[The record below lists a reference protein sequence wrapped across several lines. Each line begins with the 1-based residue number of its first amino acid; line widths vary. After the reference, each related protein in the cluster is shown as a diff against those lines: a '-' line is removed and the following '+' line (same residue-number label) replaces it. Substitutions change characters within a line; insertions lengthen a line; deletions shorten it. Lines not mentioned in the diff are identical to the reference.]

1 MNDRVPNG
9 SFSKARI
16 IFKLVLY
23 SAGLM
28 FLGVVFCAL
37 FLEAGLRLGPDQLAE
52 LVICVLWMAPLLL
65 AAAIV
70 VTVLL
75 FLPLYRQAGALQT
88 GDIETEK
95 AARTW
100 KQLMLLPAVAMFISM
115 AVWITGT
122 SIICLWMLGKGALAV
137 RDAVPAAVCCAL
149 LGMTTAIGFYF
160 CARLTLRPALAR
172 TCEFLPSDFT
182 PARTT
187 RVGTKQFGAFV
198 FIIAA
203 FSICLLTEAYFLM
216 NRARLDMT
224 LSIARE
230 RLHHGMDEEEKIGEF
245 RLRPFTVNFEGEF
258 TEGRDLSGAEKQY
271 IRGHHR
277 LLRHSRLLA
286 EDTLK
291 SALTE
296 GFSRWIELPD
306 YVIFNEQRQNEG
318 AVKKTSRQY
327 ILMQREPAAGGLH
340 PGVIIERKGD
350 ELSAGGSANLFFLVL
365 FFAAIMFTAV
375 FYSRW
380 ICRDVLRPVN
390 DLAAS
395 VKDAAESR
403 RTAIAPITTD
413 DEIGELTASFNRMNV
428 VLEKQMQGARET
440 LNSIR
445 QAVHDLGRV
454 MKDLSS
460 VSSEQAADATEHA
473 TSMQEV
479 TSTSEEIAATLR
491 SIAENAQNVEEV
503 AGKSLSSCRA
513 GQEQLEEVITE
524 LDTAGSRSS
533 ELGMKMLSLQEQA
546 NRIEGILE
554 FIQEISEKTNLISL
568 NASIEA
574 SAVSDEEQRFPVI
587 AQEMRKLAEKTL
599 AGAKEIRSVLEDLQ
613 EATGKA
619 IISTEEGEKKV
630 GAARDS
636 SDKAAEHF
644 QNIIHWAGETSRA
657 AQEIAFSSNQ
667 QTSATDHLA
676 SALGEIKDVASRF
689 ADGTTHLNNFMNEL
703 KEIESK
709 LEKFLEKKDGLEKE
723 NDQ

>member
-1 MNDRVPNG
+1 
-9 SFSKARI
+9 
-16 IFKLVLY
+16 
-23 SAGLM
+23 
-28 FLGVVFCAL
+28 
-37 FLEAGLRLGPDQLAE
+37 
-52 LVICVLWMAPLLL
+52 
-65 AAAIV
+65 
-70 VTVLL
+70 
-75 FLPLYRQAGALQT
+75 
-88 GDIETEK
+88 
-95 AARTW
+95 
-100 KQLMLLPAVAMFISM
+100 
-115 AVWITGT
+115 
-122 SIICLWMLGKGALAV
+122 
-137 RDAVPAAVCCAL
+137 
-149 LGMTTAIGFYF
+149 
-160 CARLTLRPALAR
+160 
-172 TCEFLPSDFT
+172 
-182 PARTT
+182 
-187 RVGTKQFGAFV
+187 
-198 FIIAA
+198 
-203 FSICLLTEAYFLM
+203 
-216 NRARLDMT
+216 
-224 LSIARE
+224 
-230 RLHHGMDEEEKIGEF
+230 
-245 RLRPFTVNFEGEF
+245 
-258 TEGRDLSGAEKQY
+258 
-271 IRGHHR
+271 
-277 LLRHSRLLA
+277 
-286 EDTLK
+286 
-291 SALTE
+291 
-296 GFSRWIELPD
+296 
-306 YVIFNEQRQNEG
+306 
-318 AVKKTSRQY
+318 
-327 ILMQREPAAGGLH
+327 
-340 PGVIIERKGD
+340 
-350 ELSAGGSANLFFLVL
+350 
-365 FFAAIMFTAV
+365 
-375 FYSRW
+375 
-380 ICRDVLRPVN
+380 
-390 DLAAS
+390 
-395 VKDAAESR
+395 
-403 RTAIAPITTD
+403 
-413 DEIGELTASFNRMNV
+413 
-428 VLEKQMQGARET
+428 
-440 LNSIR
+440 
-445 QAVHDLGRV
+445 